1 MAQGRGEMSRRLR
14 IPGLVDLIRIDDPA
28 MIAAASSDARLDRD
42 FAGGG
47 PLINRW
53 IARRIRRNLRT
64 PTAPLPSVSPRDY
77 PGRAERQAALQSR
90 LCVLVSEGAVA
101 TDHVAEL
108 AAYVRGER
116 PESAVGPLVQEAIG
130 RLFAE
135 SYKAGGRTWQ
145 AACVLDAAPRNMN
158 PLRSLWWAV
167 TGAVGRSRR
176 VLSEAVGNDPA
187 GVHATA
193 VAVHSLVRSVNAM
206 RQLWLEPGVRDRV
219 SADAAVMRSLR
230 APESVPRRWS
240 APASTV
246 LGNLPAG
253 ALTLFELD
261 AARERAPD
269 ADITF
274 MAASWSHCPAA
285 SWTTALLKAVWK
297 NASSGE
303 PAP

>member
-1 MAQGRGEMSRRLR
+1 MTRRLR

-28 MIAAASSDARLDRD
+28 VIAAASSDARLDRD
-42 FAGGG
+42 FSGGG

-53 IARRIRRNLRT
+53 IAGRIRRGLRT
-64 PTAPLPSVSPRDY
+64 PTAPLPSVSPRDH

-90 LCVLVSEGAVA
+90 LGVLVSDGAVA
-101 TDHVAEL
+101 TEHVAEL

-116 PESAVGPLVQEAIG
+116 PESAVGPLVQEAVG

-135 SYKAGGRTWQ
+135 RYSGSDHTWR

-158 PLRSLWWAV
+158 PLRALWWAI
-167 TGAVGRSRR
+167 TGAVGSSRR
-176 VLSEAVGNDPA
+176 VLSTAVGDDAA

-193 VAVHSLVRSVNAM
+193 VAVHSLVRSLRQM
-206 RQLWLEPGVRDRV
+206 RRLWLEPGVRERIT
-219 SADAAVMRSLR
+219 ADAAVTRSLR

-253 ALTLFELD
+253 TLALFELD
-261 AARERAPD
+261 AARARDPD
-269 ADITF
+269 IVF
-274 MAASWSHCPAA
+274 MAASWSRCPAA
-285 SWTTALLKAVWK
+285 AWTTALLKDVWK
-297 NASSGE
+297 RAQSGE
-303 PAP
+303 AAS